1 MATLNNLDNERLHMS
16 PVHKRLQ
23 MSVVR
28 VEPGLAIL
36 SMPLSEEVRGYFDG
50 SIHGGMLATF
60 ADAASASCLDDA
72 YDFNTHF
79 PVTTD
84 IHVRYYRQPKAGPLT
99 AEAKLVHG
107 GSRLLS
113 TDCAVADSQNRVLI
127 RTTATFMLVP
137 NPKPL

>member
-1 MATLNNLDNERLHMS
+1 MNNERLHMS
-16 PVHKRLQ
+16 PVHKSMQ

-36 SMPLSEEVRGYFDG
+36 SMPLTEDLRGYFEG

-60 ADAASASCLDDA
+60 ADAASASCLEGA
-72 YDFNTHF
+72 YDFNSHF

-84 IHVRYYRQPKAGPLT
+84 IHVRYYRQPKGGPLV

-107 GSRLLS
+107 GKRLLS
-113 TDCAVADSQNRVLI
+113 TDCSVVDAEDRVLV
-127 RTTATFMLVP
+127 RTTATFMLVH
-137 NPKPL
+137 NPSPL

>member
-1 MATLNNLDNERLHMS
+1 MTWMTNERLHMS
-16 PVHKRLQ
+16 PVHKR
-23 MSVVR
+23 MEMNVDR

-36 SMPLSEEVRGYFDG
+36 SMPLTENVRGYFDG
-50 SIHGGMLATF
+50 SIHGGMLATL
-60 ADAASASCLDDA
+60 ADAASASCLDGA
-72 YDFNTHF
+72 YDFNAHF

-84 IHVRYYRQPKAGPLT
+84 IHVRYYRQPKGGPLR

-107 GSRLLS
+107 GRTLLS
-113 TDCAVADSQNRVLI
+113 TECSVTDAHDQVLI

>member
-1 MATLNNLDNERLHMS
+1 MATFNKMDTERLHMS
-16 PVHKRLQ
+16 PVHKRIQ
-23 MSVVR
+23 MNVVR
-28 VEPGLAIL
+28 VEPGVAVLT
-36 SMPLSEEVRGYFDG
+36 MPLSDDIRGYFDG
-50 SIHGGMLATF
+50 SVHGGMLATL
-60 ADAASASCLDDA
+60 ADAASAACLDDA
-72 YDFNTHF
+72 YDFQTHF

-84 IHVRYYRQPKAGPLT
+84 IHVRYYRQPKGGPLV

-113 TDCAVADSQNRVLI
+113 TECSVMDSQNRVLI